1 MVVRLLHVRL
11 QQLLPLVLHLL
22 QPEFLFQL
30 PAGFHRAVPLV
41 GVVYLFPFL
50 VHTGRNDMDMFP
62 VYILVYIYNVGLV
75 AVAHSLH
82 ILFCQF
88 RELGISEAVIYRRV
102 QGNMQDGLFRVLVGE
117 EVVVKRPKGLL
128 HDTIRIA
135 CHIGNHTVSRNDTR
149 GGVIHF
155 LLVVGDCSVER
166 DTPVDFR
173 HHVIP
178 PPFSSLSDRHLQIHG

>member
-1 MVVRLLHVRL
+1 
-11 QQLLPLVLHLL
+11 
-22 QPEFLFQL
+22 
-30 PAGFHRAVPLV
+30 
-41 GVVYLFPFL
+41 
-50 VHTGRNDMDMFP
+50 MDMSP

-75 AVAHSLH
+75 AVAHTLH

-88 RELGISEAVIYRRV
+88 RELGISEAVIPRRV

-117 EVVVKRPKGLL
+117 EVVVERPKGLL

-166 DTPVDFR
+166 DTPVDFATMSFLL
-173 HHVIP
+173 
-178 PPFSSLSDRHLQIHG
+178 PFPLYQIGILKFTGEHDNPLAQQHQVYRRLFQIA